1 MNDLN
6 ELYERYYG
14 NNKRAFSLP
23 TDTLN
28 GDFFDDS
35 DELKDKKSDETDES
49 KKKYAYL
56 LAELNNH
63 CSKWISKHVEENP
76 LVILTPVFVDYF
88 AYLILLEK
96 NYFPSTFNKK
106 ESTYKNNNNNSI
118 KQLNGSKIN
127 GTTPE
132 PSAPIIQFN
141 STEKNGTETTD
152 SHKHMN
158 GFKFGVTQSPAKE
171 NLNGNNLFNK
181 LNNEKEEEKKDDN
194 NLEQSSKTFA
204 SLIKTQTS
212 QFNPISLNATTTTTT
227 TSPFSFKP
235 MVNTENKINEPDS
248 KKETVLPP
256 STSDS
261 GLFKFG
267 VSNTNSFKLNSS
279 SEATKTNDLTPSST
293 PTAIT
298 TTTTTTTTN
307 LPKLFNTTATP
318 TFKFGD
324 INKTTS
330 PTNSNTT
337 TTATSQSTPS
347 LFSKET
353 VSESQPATTGGFFS
367 NLNKNSTSSTSTF
380 SSLLNSSTTT
390 NVPNVFKPFSSLE
403 ATQPASTTTTTTTTS
418 SSIFSSLSNTN
429 NTTGSVTPFFG
440 FQSNLNSKTSI
451 FGSNST
457 FGSGE
462 TPSTNSLFSN
472 AAANPSAE
480 GGEADE
486 GQELI

>member
-35 DELKDKKSDETDES
+35 DELKDKKSDESDES

-106 ESTYKNNNNNSI
+106 ESTYKNNNST

-127 GTTPE
+127 GTTSE

-171 NLNGNNLFNK
+171 NLNGNNLFNR

-212 QFNPISLNATTTTTT
+212 QFNPISLNAPTTT
-227 TSPFSFKP
+227 TSAFSFKP

-248 KKETVLPP
+248 KKETVLPS

-267 VSNTNSFKLNSS
+267 VTNTNSFKLNNS
-279 SEATKTNDLTPSST
+279 SEATKTNDSAPSST

-298 TTTTTTTTN
+298 TTTT

-318 TFKFGD
+318 SFKFGD

-337 TTATSQSTPS
+337 TTTTATSQPTPS

-367 NLNKNSTSSTSTF
+367 NLNKNPVSSTSTF

-403 ATQPASTTTTTTTTS
+403 TQPASTTTTT

-429 NTTGSVTPFFG
+429 TPGSVTPFFG

-462 TPSTNSLFSN
+462 TPNTNSLFTN

-486 GQELI
+486 GQ